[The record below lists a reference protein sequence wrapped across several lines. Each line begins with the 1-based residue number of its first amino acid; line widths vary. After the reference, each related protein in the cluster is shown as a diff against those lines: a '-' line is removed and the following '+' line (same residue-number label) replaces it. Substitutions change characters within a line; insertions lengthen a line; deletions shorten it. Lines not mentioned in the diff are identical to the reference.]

1 MHRSAWNQLSPWIE
15 RMIQN
20 YSTEE
25 ESRGRVR
32 LKAHVTNVGQMSQS
46 QAQNL
51 EGPIGMLF
59 LSDGVVQIPAILT
72 SALWEELQENW
83 EMECFTSLLNN
94 TVSISDYRLQFHM
107 GMESTRCRFF
117 LSVGEL
123 VSNSAGTVKERMPCC
138 TSLPSV
144 RQKIFDTWRSL
155 VVQDRQESQNSQTG
169 FDLTELLGQW
179 QEDFFQTVMDDI
191 QEKLTG
197 TTSRQP
203 STSLTQPGLFSA
215 TRWDAERVQ
224 DKGLECFSVPMKCL
238 LVPDRDEQSTNVAIL
253 TPDADEELDLHICD
267 RTQSPVHAAEGQTET
282 HTGGEEE
289 NIWAN
294 DRISLDMIN
303 KDIIP
308 LENPWHFFPAPFSL
322 SASSDESRETTHEH
336 LIPPQQEKGPE
347 NSTSTQLTA
356 NAQSEGST
364 SQHSKE
370 DHSVLPPFQKEPPSS
385 GNNNTETQ
393 HVHAASQEKK
403 TFVENVD
410 TLEVTVETQHRKSK
424 RKRELE
430 SVQKAHN
437 TVVVEEEEDVCQSV
451 SPPSW
456 LFDSVVGSG
465 TDDGSVQAQN
475 VSAER
480 RKTSTVHSDG
490 RLFSYTYTV
499 SGQDLHDFAQFKVED
514 ALLHWAVKYLVVP
527 KQATH
532 L

>member
-1 MHRSAWNQLSPWIE
+1 MRRSAWNKLSPWIE

-25 ESRGRVR
+25 ESRGCVR
-32 LKAHVTNVGQMSQS
+32 LKAHITNVGQMSQS

-51 EGPIGMLF
+51 EGPTELLF

-72 SALWEELQENW
+72 SAAWEELQENCD
-83 EMECFTSLLNN
+83 MECFTSLLNS
-94 TVSISDYRLQFHM
+94 TVCIRDYRLQFHM
-107 GMESTRCRFF
+107 AMESTRCTFF

-123 VSNSAGTVKERMPCC
+123 VTKSAGTVKERMPCC
-138 TSLPSV
+138 ISLPSV

-155 VVQDRQESQNSQTG
+155 VVQGGQESQNSQTG
-169 FDLTELLGQW
+169 FELTELLGQW
-179 QEDFFQTVMDDI
+179 QQDCFQTVMEDV

-197 TTSRQP
+197 QP

-215 TRWDAERVQ
+215 TSWDAERVQ
-224 DKGLECFSVPMKCL
+224 DKGLERFSVPMKCL
-238 LVPDRDEQSTNVAIL
+238 LVPERDEQSTNVDIL
-253 TPDADEELDLHICD
+253 TPDVDEELDLHICD
-267 RTQSPVHAAEGQTET
+267 RTQSLVHAADGQTET
-282 HTGGEEE
+282 HTGREGE
-289 NIWAN
+289 NIRDN
-294 DRISLDMIN
+294 DSISLDMIN

-308 LENPWHFFPAPFSL
+308 LENPWHFFPAPFNS
-322 SASSDESRETTHEH
+322 SASSDESRETTHKH
-336 LIPPQQEKGPE
+336 FIPPQQEKGPE

-385 GNNNTETQ
+385 GNINDTETQ
-393 HVHAASQEKK
+393 HVHAASQEKN
-403 TFVENVD
+403 TFVENAD

-437 TVVVEEEEDVCQSV
+437 TVVVEEEEDICQSV

-475 VSAER
+475 VGAER
-480 RKTSTVHSDG
+480 RKTSTVHNDG
-490 RLFSYTYTV
+490 CLFSYTYTV

-514 ALLHWAVKYLVVP
+514 ALLHWAVKYLVAP